1 MRYRLKSFQ
10 YALEGM
16 KTMLTEEPNAK
27 IHSLITLVVVFAGLF
42 FQISRW
48 EWVAVV
54 LCTGWVFSMELVN
67 TSIERMANFVSPQF
81 HEAIKRIKDLAA
93 AAGLMSAI
101 GSVIT
106 GVIIFLPKILELLS
120 GGSDKAFPE

>member
-10 YALEGM
+10 YALEGI

-93 AAGLMSAI
+93 AAVLMSAI

-106 GVIIFLPKILELLS
+106 GFIIFLPKIVELIS
-120 GGSDKAFPE
+120 G